1 MYKIT
6 RESKNGSSTTV
17 TTNLK
22 FVDAFDE
29 FIELMNIHCIERF
42 SSFGIPLDC
51 DIETIGFGLMFHAE
65 NEWMDLTLTKT
76 ATGNECGSKFLKS
89 INDSMEN
96 DLMKFLNE

>member
-1 MYKIT
+1 
-6 RESKNGSSTTV
+6 
-17 TTNLK
+17 
-22 FVDAFDE
+22 
-29 FIELMNIHCIERF
+29 
-42 SSFGIPLDC
+42 LDC